1 MKEKAI
7 EYKSF
12 LILLALSLIWGSSFI
27 LIKKSL
33 VFFNSHEIALL
44 RIAIAWITLLPFTIK
59 EIPKMRR
66 PIIAP
71 IIIVGIIGNLIPAFL
86 FAKAQ
91 TKIDSSLAGML
102 NSLVPIFT
110 LIIGYFFFKTNAK
123 KHQLIGIIIGLI
135 GASMLLFNK
144 VNGKINDFAFLII
157 LATICYA
164 INLNTIKSKLSDISS
179 INIAGFSF
187 FIIGPIC
194 FFLLFFT
201 DFFVKLNHE
210 NNAYVGLIYVSIL
223 SILGT
228 SLAIIIFNYLIK
240 QTSALFTSS
249 VTYLIPIVAIFWG
262 IGDGEEI
269 NQHQVFSVFIILAG
283 IYLIKEKEKRI

>member
-1 MKEKAI
+1 MNTN
-7 EYKSF
+7 YWHYLF
-12 LILLALSLIWGSSFI
+12 LVSLAFIWGSSFI

-44 RIAIAWITLLPFTIK
+44 RIVIAWITLLPFTIK

-66 PIIAP
+66 PIIGP

-110 LIIGYFFFKTNAK
+110 LIIGYIFFKTNAK

-135 GASMLLFNK
+135 GAGMLLFN
-144 VNGKINDFAFLII
+144 NINSEISDFSFLII

-179 INIAGFSF
+179 INIAGFAF
-187 FIIGPIC
+187 FIIGPIS

-201 DFFVKLNHE
+201 DFFVKLNHV
-210 NNAYVGLIYVSIL
+210 NNAYFGLLYVSIL
-223 SILGT
+223 SIFGT

-240 QTSALFTSS
+240 KTSALFTSS
-249 VTYLIPIVAIFWG
+249 VTYLIPVVAIFWG

-269 NQHQVFSVFIILAG
+269 SQHQVFSMFIILAG
-283 IYLIKEKEKRI
+283 IYLIKEKEKKI

>member
-1 MKEKAI
+1 MNTN
-7 EYKSF
+7 YWHYLF
-12 LILLALSLIWGSSFI
+12 LVSLAFIWGSSFI

-66 PIIAP
+66 SIIAP

-110 LIIGYFFFKTNAK
+110 LIIGYVFFKTNAK

-135 GASMLLFNK
+135 GASMLLFNN
-144 VNGKINDFAFLII
+144 VNGEINDFAFLII

-164 INLNTIKSKLSDISS
+164 INLNTIKSKLSNISS

-187 FIIGPIC
+187 FIIGPTC
-194 FFLLFFT
+194 FCLLFFT

-240 QTSALFTSS
+240 KTSALFTSS
-249 VTYLIPIVAIFWG
+249 VTYLIPVVAIFWG

-269 NQHQVFSVFIILAG
+269 NQHQVFSMFIILAG
-283 IYLIKEKEKRI
+283 IYLIKEKDKKI

>member
-1 MKEKAI
+1 MNTN
-7 EYKSF
+7 YWHYLF
-12 LILLALSLIWGSSFI
+12 LVSLAFIWGSSFI

-44 RIAIAWITLLPFTIK
+44 RMAIAWLTLLPFTIK
-59 EIPKMRR
+59 EIPK
-66 PIIAP
+66 IKKTSIAP

-102 NSLVPIFT
+102 NSLVPILT
-110 LIIGYFFFKTNAK
+110 LIIGYFFFNTKAK
-123 KHQLIGIIIGLI
+123 KNQLIGIVIGLI
-135 GASMLLFNK
+135 GASLLLFNN
-144 VNGKINDFAFLII
+144 VNGEINNFTFLII

-164 INLNTIKSKLSDISS
+164 INLNTIKSKLQNISS

-201 DFFVKLNHE
+201 DFFVKIKHV

-223 SILGT
+223 SVLGS
-228 SLAIIIFNYLIK
+228 SLAIVIFNYLIK
-240 QTSALFTSS
+240 KTSALFTSS
-249 VTYLIPIVAIFWG
+249 VTYLIPIVAI
-262 IGDGEEI
+262 
-269 NQHQVFSVFIILAG
+269 
-283 IYLIKEKEKRI
+283 

>member
-1 MKEKAI
+1 MNTN
-7 EYKSF
+7 YWHYLF
-12 LILLALSLIWGSSFI
+12 LVSLAFIWGSSFI

-44 RIAIAWITLLPFTIK
+44 RIVIAWITLLPFTIK

-66 PIIAP
+66 PIIGP

-110 LIIGYFFFKTNAK
+110 LIIGYIFFKTNAQK
-123 KHQLIGIIIGLI
+123 NQLIGIIIGLI
-135 GASMLLFNK
+135 GAGMLLFN
-144 VNGKINDFAFLII
+144 NINSEISDFSFLII

-179 INIAGFSF
+179 INIAGFAF

-201 DFFVKLNHE
+201 DFFVKLNDV
-210 NNAYVGLIYVSIL
+210 NNAYFGLLFVSIL
-223 SILGT
+223 SIFGT

-240 QTSALFTSS
+240 KTSALFTSS
-249 VTYLIPIVAIFWG
+249 VTYLIPVVAIFWG

-269 NQHQVFSVFIILAG
+269 SQHQVFSMFIILAG
-283 IYLIKEKEKRI
+283 IYLIKEKEKKI